1 MQRISE
7 TEKETAKQIKGSQA
21 KITKLEKDLETQN
34 STIVDLQLQRN
45 NSLPTKEQL
54 VDAQNNELRYMR
66 DQINVLRG

>member
-21 KITKLEKDLETQN
+21 KITKLEKEFETQN

-45 NSLPTKEQL
+45 NTLPTKEQL
-54 VDAQNNELRYMR
+54 VDA
-66 DQINVLRG
+66 